1 MSRRAAILLNPPN
14 PPGHV
19 SNKDSMGGFGQLFS
33 PGAPP
38 FPPLD
43 LPYLAGAIA
52 QAGADVEVIEAGAM
66 LWTTDDVCSRLSAS
80 PAASDAI
87 VVVRTS
93 LPTIDHD
100 LGVCAAIRERVRPRL
115 LVMYG
120 AAVKPL
126 LGRIKQDTSLDAVI
140 VGEPDHPV
148 LELLDGKAVAEIAG
162 LAYRDGDGWHSNPDR
177 PFDKALDAMPFPR
190 WDLLPYE
197 KYRMPRS
204 AAAGTMRFLPML
216 SSRGCPFGCNYCPYP
231 VGQGLPW
238 RSRSPANVADEM
250 EHLVKDFG
258 VEYVIFRDPLF
269 SANKKRVAELCSEII
284 RRNIQ
289 VTWRCETRIDCLD
302 EPTIALMAQAGCT
315 GVNFGVESSDPQI
328 QKNVERKPIT
338 EEQFVTTIRTLRKYQ
353 ISTFAFFV
361 VGLPGDTVDTI
372 LASVR
377 FALRLGAT
385 WTQFTVAT
393 PFIGT
398 KLHDWAAEQ
407 GFIAKD
413 RYTIVSSHEGSMG
426 NENLTPAQVHKL
438 HRFAQILAR
447 NVLNRRGLLK
457 NELRRDGPYRVLR
470 ETADGASR
478 VVGRA
483 LFAAGAVTLRT
494 MLRGAGRG
502 PATVRQRP
510 AVANSRA

>member
-43 LPYLAGAIA
+43 LPYLAGAVA
-52 QAGADVEVIEAGAM
+52 QSGAEVEVIEAGAT
-66 LWTTDDVCSRLSAS
+66 LWTTDEVCARMLAN
-80 PAASDAI
+80 PAVKDAI

-100 LGVCAAIRERVRPRL
+100 LGVCAIIRERVRPRF

-126 LGRIKQDTSLDAVI
+126 LARIKQDTSLDAVI

-148 LELLDGKAVAEIAG
+148 LELLDGKPVAEIAG
-162 LAYRDGDGWHSNPDR
+162 LTYRDGDGWHSNADR

-190 WDLLPYE
+190 WDLLPYDN
-197 KYRMPRS
+197 YRMPRS

-269 SANKKRVAELCSEII
+269 SANKKRVAELCNEII
-284 RRNIQ
+284 RRNIK

-328 QKNVERKPIT
+328 QKNVERKPIS
-338 EEQFVTTIRTLRKYQ
+338 EEQFVDTIRTLRKYQ

-407 GFIAKD
+407 GLIAKD

-426 NENLTPAQVHKL
+426 NENLTPAQVHML

-457 NELRRDGPYRVLR
+457 NELRRDGAYRAVR
-470 ETADGASR
+470 ETADGISR
-478 VVGRA
+478 VVGRTM
-483 LFAAGAVTLRT
+483 FAVGSVGLRT
-494 MLRGAGRG
+494 MLRGAARG

-510 AVANSRA
+510 TVASRA